1 MNFSFKSISCLTTL
15 ILMLAVLLPLPQAQ
29 AAVELDRIVAV
40 VNDDV
45 VMSSELSERV
55 RTVKA
60 QLEEQGSPLPPVTVL
75 EKQVLDRLILQKL
88 QIQTA
93 LNTGIRVDDET
104 LNRTISNIAAENQLT
119 LAQFREVLEQ
129 DKYSYNKFRE
139 DMRNEI
145 LMSRLQQRQVDNRV
159 TVSER
164 EIENFLAN
172 QEHMGE
178 SDLEYHL
185 GHILI
190 AIPDG
195 ADEEQ
200 LAEIRKKASQALEEL
215 KAGKDLAA
223 IAATYS
229 DGDQAKTGGDL
240 GWRKASQI
248 PSLFTEFVADM
259 EKGDVSDLI
268 NSPSG
273 YHIIKLMDVRATE
286 KYIVTQTHSRHILLK
301 TDELISDDDA
311 VMRLQQLKLRIEGGD
326 DFGEVAKGNSLDM
339 SAADGGDMGWTNPGE
354 LVPEYE
360 EVMNTL
366 QADEISVPFKTQYG
380 WHIVQVLDRRE
391 HDSSDDIRRARARDE
406 IRKRKLA
413 EARDSWLRQ
422 MREDAYVEYRIDF

>member
-1 MNFSFKSISCLTTL
+1 
-15 ILMLAVLLPLPQAQ
+15 MLAVLLPLPQAQ

-45 VMSSELSERV
+45 VMSSELNERV

-200 LAEIRKKASQALEEL
+200 LA
-215 KAGKDLAA
+215 
-223 IAATYS
+223 
-229 DGDQAKTGGDL
+229 
-240 GWRKASQI
+240 
-248 PSLFTEFVADM
+248 
-259 EKGDVSDLI
+259 
-268 NSPSG
+268 
-273 YHIIKLMDVRATE
+273 
-286 KYIVTQTHSRHILLK
+286 
-301 TDELISDDDA
+301 
-311 VMRLQQLKLRIEGGD
+311 
-326 DFGEVAKGNSLDM
+326 
-339 SAADGGDMGWTNPGE
+339 
-354 LVPEYE
+354 
-360 EVMNTL
+360 
-366 QADEISVPFKTQYG
+366 
-380 WHIVQVLDRRE
+380 
-391 HDSSDDIRRARARDE
+391 
-406 IRKRKLA
+406 
-413 EARDSWLRQ
+413 
-422 MREDAYVEYRIDF
+422 